1 MTQAADINQGKRL
14 ATAKARVAL
23 WGGTLNA
30 IEGDDGRTQY
40 IVTRWSLTRAFDD
53 LDGVERLLDR
63 VEGLVA

>member
-1 MTQAADINQGKRL
+1 MNQASCIDQGKRL

-53 LDGVERLLDR
+53 IEGVEHLLDR
-63 VEGLVA
+63 VEGRAA

>member
-1 MTQAADINQGKRL
+1 MIQGSDINQGKRL

-23 WGGTLNA
+23 WGGVLTA

-53 LDGVERLLDR
+53 LDGVERLLTR
-63 VEGLVA
+63 VEGRAA